1 MSQIAE
7 KLPSVTDEQWN
18 KLNKFN
24 RDITNEFL
32 EESTFN

>member
-1 MSQIAE
+1 MAEIAD

-24 RDITNEFL
+24 RNITEEFL
-32 EESTFN
+32 EES

>member
-1 MSQIAE
+1 MSQIAD
-7 KLPSVTDEQWN
+7 KLPTVTPEQWL

-32 EESTFN
+32 EESTS